1 MQRPK
6 INVKLAKYDIYPAA
20 FPDLTQLLVSG
31 GDARIALDPD
41 TGLNKYGCRPYPDP
55 ELFSFGSSTAST
67 ISQDGFI
74 AASRVREALLAA
86 RKNGEF
92 DACCLSQMQRIR
104 QALLSLLQLTDSNV
118 QLQFA
123 ASGTDAHCV
132 AAVCARG
139 AQPLRV
145 VMVEEDE
152 TGSGVKAALLAVGCA
167 IELVALRESGG
178 APRQL
183 GAIDEEVSAR
193 VAAAVDRDERVL
205 LVMVDQ
211 SKTGLVAPGIA
222 CLMRLAQAY
231 ADRVSVLVDA
241 CQLRLSPITLRAY
254 LQQGFMVA
262 ITGSKFFTGPSFS
275 AALLLPAA
283 FHTNEAVEPEFF
295 GVGLLLRWEAALV
308 ELRRF
313 HAVPQVVLVEFLTA
327 FKEAVGARLAQ
338 DERFEPLAV
347 TLADRSALQL
357 VPNWDHLPTIF
368 PFLLKAKAG
377 WLDREQTQQVYRQLQ
392 TSHSGSAGLRCQF
405 GQPVVC
411 GSRDGVPVSALRLC
425 LSARQI
431 SDAAAQHSISTLIAD
446 ALSALDCAAGL
457 I

>member
-1 MQRPK
+1 MRRAK
-6 INVKLAKYDIYPAA
+6 INVKLQKYDIYPAA
-20 FPDLTQLLVSG
+20 FPDVTQLLVSG
-31 GDARIALDPD
+31 GDARIALDPV

-74 AASRVREALLAA
+74 AASRVRDALLAA

-92 DACCLSQMQRIR
+92 DACCLSQMQRMR
-104 QALLSLLQLTDSNV
+104 EALLLQLTDSNV

-123 ASGTDAHCV
+123 ASGTDAHCL
-132 AAVCARG
+132 AAGYARG

-145 VMVEEDE
+145 VMVEEEE
-152 TGSGVKAALLAVGCA
+152 TGSGVKAALLATACA
-167 IELVALRESGG
+167 IDLVALRENDG
-178 APRQL
+178 APRL
-183 GAIDEEVSAR
+183 LDAIDEEVSAR
-193 VAAAVDRDERVL
+193 VAAAVDRGERVL

-283 FHTNEAVEPEFF
+283 LHTKEAAGPEFL

-313 HAVPQVVLVEFLTA
+313 HAVPQAVIVEFLTA
-327 FKEAVGARLAQ
+327 FKDAIGARLAQ

-347 TLADRSALQL
+347 ILPDRTGLQL

-377 WLDREQTQQVYRQLQ
+377 WLDREQTRQVYRQLQ
-392 TSHSGSAGLRCQF
+392 VPDLHAPRCQF
-405 GQPVVC
+405 GQPVSC
-411 GSRDGVPVSALRLC
+411 GTRDGTPVSALRLC

-431 SDAAAQHSISTLIAD
+431 SDAAAQHSISPLIAD

>member
-1 MQRPK
+1 MQRAK
-6 INVKLAKYDIYPAA
+6 INVKLEKYDIYPAV
-20 FPDLTQLLVSG
+20 FPDVTQLLVSG

-55 ELFSFGSSTAST
+55 VLLAFGSSTAST
-67 ISQDGFI
+67 ISQEGFI
-74 AASRVREALLAA
+74 AASRVRDELLAA

-92 DACCLSQMQRIR
+92 DVCCLSQMQRIR
-104 QALLSLLQLTDSNV
+104 QALLAELQLTDLNV

-123 ASGTDAHCV
+123 VSGTDAHCV
-132 AAVCARG
+132 AAGCARG
-139 AQPLRV
+139 VQPLRV

-183 GAIDEEVSAR
+183 DAIDEEVSAR
-193 VAAAVDRDERVL
+193 VAQAVDRGERVL

-211 SKTGLVAPGIA
+211 SKTGFVAPGIA
-222 CLMRLAQAY
+222 CLMCLAQQY

-241 CQLRLSPITLRAY
+241 CQLRLSPYTLRAY

-275 AALLLPAA
+275 AALLLPVGL
-283 FHTNEAVEPEFF
+283 HTDAVEPEFL

-327 FKEAVGARLAQ
+327 FKEAVGARLTQ
-338 DERFEPLAV
+338 DDRFEPLAV
-347 TLADRSALQL
+347 ILADRSALQL

-377 WLDREQTQQVYRQLQ
+377 WLDREQTQRVYRQLQ
-392 TSHSGSAGLRCQF
+392 TSHSGSAGLRYQF

-446 ALSALDCAAGL
+446 ALSALDGAAGL